1 MPMTASSPLLRRGAT
16 GLALA
21 AALALGACANAPLAS
36 APAGSPA
43 VAAAPQGAESAPAI
57 EVPPSAIGRW
67 YDLGAYDAPW
77 LAGVGPA
84 PARGASVPTRVAGL
98 QRADGQWLALVLVQ
112 RVAGGG
118 SSCAAP
124 GRLDVKDAA
133 GCLRMRRDADF
144 DHWLQQQNPVLERW
158 IDARG
163 WAARPR
169 AWISDRATG
178 SGDAVEA
185 VALVNPALLEPV
197 TRNNYDFLVSGGTGQ
212 AWARQFA
219 HATQAAAAGGALRV
233 PPFPFS
239 APLAAPAPAAA
250 PAVVTAPPAATA
262 VQVNPPAP
270 PPARAPRADRQ

>member
-1 MPMTASSPLLRRGAT
+1 MPASPALLRSAAT

-21 AALALGACANAPLAS
+21 AALALGACAQAPLAS

-43 VAAAPQGAESAPAI
+43 AAAAPQEPASAPPI

-77 LAGVGPA
+77 LDGEGPA
-84 PARGASVPTRVAGL
+84 PASGASVPTRVAGL

-112 RVAGGG
+112 RVPGGG
-118 SSCAAP
+118 SACPAA
-124 GRLDVKDAA
+124 GRLDVANAA

-163 WAARPR
+163 WATRPR
-169 AWISDRATG
+169 AWISSRATG
-178 SGDAVEA
+178 SADAVEA

-197 TRNNYDFLVSGGTGQ
+197 TRNNYDFLVSGATGQ

-219 HATQAAAAGGALRV
+219 HATQAAAGGGALRV
-233 PPFPFS
+233 PPFPYS
-239 APLAAPAPAAA
+239 APLAEPAPPAT

-262 VQVNPPAP
+262 VQVNPPAAP
-270 PPARAPRADRQ
+270 PERAPRADRQ